1 MNYLLNKNNKINKK
15 GFNNRYFIKSD
26 KKEGQINYDNIFNKK
41 NNLIKNNNIYNSNFF
56 DVNNKIKNINHMIQ
70 NFNKKKE
77 KKEEII
83 RSSNSTDNKFLYI
96 TNFKNMNLKQLSCKK
111 QNDKEEKKNI
121 INNDNSNK
129 ESIPYILQIQK
140 LIKCFKNQNN
150 NKIHH
155 NNANANVNKE
165 KNKLPNLINKVK
177 PRCNEIKPLIIRHQN
192 KGITD
197 EGPIN
202 VYSINDIY
210 TSKVKKRINLQDNDN
225 NKSINSIN
233 SYINKNN
240 SNTKLKKKNS
250 TTKINMT
257 KVSVNNVMNLI
268 KQTLIVN
275 NNGSDEKIVNI
286 RLKLNEKMTKN
297 KFYSCNNTIDVKSK
311 KENYNFCVSN
321 YNNFKSDLMCL
332 KQTFHNMENERNKK
346 ENLVNKNKTMFKN
359 PFFEKKYIEE
369 SEDYEEK
376 ENDPKRFSKYYL
388 PSSGFGLLSRY
399 NNS

>member
-1 MNYLLNKNNKINKK
+1 MNYLLNKNNKLNKK
-15 GFNNRYFIKSD
+15 GFNSRYFIKSD

-96 TNFKNMNLKQLSCKK
+96 TNFKNMNQKQLSCKK

-155 NNANANVNKE
+155 NNANANKE

-192 KGITD
+192 IGITD
-197 EGPIN
+197 ECPIT

-240 SNTKLKKKNS
+240 SNTNLKKKNS
-250 TTKINMT
+250 TTKIRMT

>member
-1 MNYLLNKNNKINKK
+1 MNYLLNKNNKLNKK
-15 GFNNRYFIKSD
+15 GFNSRYFIKSD

-96 TNFKNMNLKQLSCKK
+96 TNFKNMNQKQLSCKK

-155 NNANANVNKE
+155 NNANANKE

-192 KGITD
+192 IGITD
-197 EGPIN
+197 ECPIT

-233 SYINKNN
+233 GYINKNN
-240 SNTKLKKKNS
+240 SNTNLKKKNS
-250 TTKINMT
+250 TTKIRMT